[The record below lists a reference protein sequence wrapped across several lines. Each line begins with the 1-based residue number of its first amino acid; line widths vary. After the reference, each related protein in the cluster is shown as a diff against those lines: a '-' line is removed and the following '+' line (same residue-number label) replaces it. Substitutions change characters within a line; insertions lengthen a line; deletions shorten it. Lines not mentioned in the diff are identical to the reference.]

1 LPDSHDVIRLILNQA
16 KLTKPHRQRNTSN
29 QSKRQCRLAG
39 CRLVENPEG
48 ITQTT
53 INHKVKNMKRTFKSL
68 LAAAGLACIGLG
80 SLLTAT
86 PAQAVPPICFEQGL
100 TLNNYPLDGNN
111 VPGATHAYRCNNATT
126 GVKPSDARTQ
136 TLFSGLQALPANVK
150 TKLKAQNVRYF
161 YFNNRNE
168 ANEFFAN
175 TAPYS
180 SYPVFAQSTGRC
192 GYTALSPSGL
202 IVSSIYD
209 NCYYDQILNPPLVV
223 VNPSLKRSSYHE
235 SGHAFAFA
243 LNPSSPRDRTTGFVF
258 LFNGDKTILT
268 PANWS
273 AASGGQAAMTQA
285 QRYSYLC
292 NMFSVTALSNFEK
305 ELGANSAGGPSGQ
318 VCQTSTLPYA
328 TYRPIA
334 KTPTVVAGEKLPYFL
349 TSPELW
355 AEAFLITIDGAA
367 SPSNVL
373 PTVDR
378 VIGLNQSPIRS
389 FNCSRA
395 VLESYINLLT
405 PPPAT
410 GPFSLAAKGCPTN
423 PGPL

>member
-1 LPDSHDVIRLILNQA
+1 MPDSHDVIRLILNQA

-161 YFNNRNE
+161 YFKAR
-168 ANEFFAN
+168 
-175 TAPYS
+175 
-180 SYPVFAQSTGRC
+180 G
-192 GYTALSPSGL
+192 
-202 IVSSIYD
+202 
-209 NCYYDQILNPPLVV
+209 
-223 VNPSLKRSSYHE
+223 
-235 SGHAFAFA
+235 
-243 LNPSSPRDRTTGFVF
+243 
-258 LFNGDKTILT
+258 
-268 PANWS
+268 
-273 AASGGQAAMTQA
+273 
-285 QRYSYLC
+285 
-292 NMFSVTALSNFEK
+292 
-305 ELGANSAGGPSGQ
+305 
-318 VCQTSTLPYA
+318 
-328 TYRPIA
+328 
-334 KTPTVVAGEKLPYFL
+334 
-349 TSPELW
+349 
-355 AEAFLITIDGAA
+355 
-367 SPSNVL
+367 
-373 PTVDR
+373 
-378 VIGLNQSPIRS
+378 
-389 FNCSRA
+389 
-395 VLESYINLLT
+395 
-405 PPPAT
+405 
-410 GPFSLAAKGCPTN
+410 
-423 PGPL
+423 